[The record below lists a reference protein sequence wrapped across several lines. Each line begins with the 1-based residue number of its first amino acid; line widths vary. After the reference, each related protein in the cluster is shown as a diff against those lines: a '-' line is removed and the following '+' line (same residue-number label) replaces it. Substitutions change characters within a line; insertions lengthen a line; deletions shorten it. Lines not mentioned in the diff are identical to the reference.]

1 MDTTKTTCSVITS
14 LLLVASSCSG
24 TGGPS
29 IGELADATPP
39 TSSVATTTESV
50 QSVGT
55 TTQSVQ
61 EVELVATDETEARI
75 SELSD
80 QIDAL
85 ESEVSDLTTK
95 YQELQDEVSGLRT
108 QSADADMRLGALL
121 LEADTLPS
129 ADDLLPL
136 VESLVEQH
144 PDLLRGPEGSEGPQG
159 EIGPIGT
166 QGETGPQ
173 GPEGDPGE
181 QGPMGPRGFQGETG
195 PAGPQGAASQDA
207 VTFWDLKECIGDVFW
222 EIESQW
228 SYARTDSWRAGF
240 YIFDERHGHQHDLG
254 WINFGLVPSDC
265 QY

>member
-29 IGELADATPP
+29 IGELADTTPT
-39 TSSVATTTESV
+39 TSSVAATTESV

-55 TTQSVQ
+55 TTGSVQ
-61 EVELVATDETEARI
+61 EVELVATDETEAQI

-85 ESEVSDLTTK
+85 ESEVSDLTTR
-95 YQELQDEVSGLRT
+95 YQELQDEVSGLRV
-108 QSADADMRLGALL
+108 QSAATTSTLSEL

-144 PDLLRGPEGSEGPQG
+144 PDLLRGPEGPEGPQG
-159 EIGPIGT
+159 KIGPVGT

-195 PAGPQGAASQDA
+195 PPGPQGAASQDA

-222 EIESQW
+222 EIEFQL
-228 SYARTDSWRAGF
+228 SYARTDSWRAGY
-240 YIFDERHGHQHDLG
+240 YIFDERHEHRHDLD

>member
-29 IGELADATPP
+29 IGELADTTPT

-95 YQELQDEVSGLRT
+95 YQELQDEVSDLRA
-108 QSADADMRLGALL
+108 QSAATTSALSGL

-144 PDLLRGPEGSEGPQG
+144 PDLLRGPEGPKGDTG
-159 EIGPIGT
+159 EP
-166 QGETGPQ
+166 
-173 GPEGDPGE
+173 GPEGR
-181 QGPMGPRGFQGETG
+181 QG
-195 PAGPQGAASQDA
+195 PAGPQGLTGPEPSSG
-207 VTFWDLKECIGDVFW
+207 VTSYQLDNCVSAL
-222 EIESQW
+222 IENL
-228 SYARTDSWRAGF
+228 Y
-240 YIFDERHGHQHDLG
+240 EDLG
-254 WINFGLVPSDC
+254 DKETGRTEVTGSTTGTSSGLYGDHDHTFSESGPVITMSPGHKHRSFESLSMDWPYLSVPREC
-265 QY
+265 